1 MFRRL
6 ITESVHSDYSFP
18 QFSVS
23 YKSKSKNW
31 TLSVLPNQHLACVFI
46 LAGYQSLRSLSA
58 SSELFEVVLD
68 EVFEFIFQIR
78 HLLVEFCLLLSDCGD
93 LNILQALSLIT
104 KSLAQIK
111 VPDDGVLGFLIGF
124 KLLVLILSAFFLPPE
139 ALHLAEC
146 DALLDELEENL
157 EAYEEGNVLHRVI
170 DISHV
175 DLNITFST

>member
-1 MFRRL
+1 VYTL
-6 ITESVHSDYSFP
+6 SYSFP

-31 TLSVLPNQHLACVFI
+31 TLSVLPNQHVASVFI
-46 LAGYQSLRSLSA
+46 LAGYQALRSFSA

-68 EVFEFIFQIR
+68 EVAEFSFQIG

-93 LNILQALSLIT
+93 LNILQALSLIP

-111 VPDDGVLGFLIGF
+111 VPDDRVLGFLIGG
-124 KLLVLILSAFFLPPE
+124 KLLVLIGSAFDLLLE
-139 ALHLAEC
+139 AHLLADG
-146 DALLDELEENL
+146 DALLDEFEENL

-170 DISHV
+170 DISHEE
-175 DLNITFST
+175 LNITFST